1 MDRSAEQELL
11 RAAHAVLCGPAC
23 EAHVGGPCSITPQD
37 LNGRLVR
44 VVLRACAFWP
54 SKSIR
59 EYLTD
64 AGEQGKD

>member
-1 MDRSAEQELL
+1 MDQGAEAELL

-23 EAHVGGPCSITPQD
+23 EGHTGGECSIKSQD
-37 LNGRLVR
+37 VNARLVR

-54 SKSIR
+54 TRSIR

-64 AGEQGKD
+64 ESERG